1 MKELIFAY
9 LEKQQF
15 PKSLNGKKIIFI
27 GRTSAGKSSLLNT
40 LFGTKLPTSKGPCTK
55 KV

>member
-1 MKELIFAY
+1 MKELIFAD
-9 LEKQQF
+9 LAKHQF
-15 PKSLNGKKIIFI
+15 PKSLNGKKIVFI
-27 GRTSAGKSSLLNT
+27 GHTSVGKSSLLNT